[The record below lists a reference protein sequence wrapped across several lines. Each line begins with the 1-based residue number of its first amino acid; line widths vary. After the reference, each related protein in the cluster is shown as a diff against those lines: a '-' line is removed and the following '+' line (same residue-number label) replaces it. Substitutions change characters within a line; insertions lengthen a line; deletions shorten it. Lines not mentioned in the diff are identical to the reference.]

1 MIQFLET
8 IGVIK
13 SDRSDDFKIAPA
25 ILMMVLMLTFLG
37 TTIYMLISSL

>member
-13 SDRSDDFKIAPA
+13 NERSEDFKIAPA
-25 ILMMVLMLTFLG
+25 ILIMILMLTFLG
-37 TTIYMLISSL
+37 TTVYMLVSSL